1 MTKATLHEK
10 TKSNIV
16 SLVPPF
22 RIRKNNRLREE
33 RRLFASEL
41 RALDR
46 ETQTQHVLQRKDF
59 LSRKVPEMEKEMYEL
74 QKALQRMLA
83 SPTDQLNP
91 SGKYYVLAEKLVKV

>member
-1 MTKATLHEK
+1 MNDNFVGPERSLMVAATLMK
-10 TKSNIV
+10 
-16 SLVPPF
+16 
-22 RIRKNNRLREE
+22 RLRDE

-59 LSRKVPEMEKEMYEL
+59 LSKKVPEMEQEMYEL
-74 QKALQRMLA
+74 QKALQKLLA

-91 SGKYYVLAEKLVKV
+91 SGKYYVMAEKLVKV

>member
-1 MTKATLHEK
+1 MHLSFSFFEFET
-10 TKSNIV
+10 
-16 SLVPPF
+16 
-22 RIRKNNRLREE
+22 NNRLRDE

-59 LSRKVPEMEKEMYEL
+59 LSKKVPEMEQEMYEL
-74 QKALQRMLA
+74 QKALQKLLA

-91 SGKYYVLAEKLVKV
+91 SGKYYVMAEKLVKV